1 MVPSFSQ
8 GDNRGFN
15 GFSTTTTYPVGGQI
29 PAQLMV
35 FFAEKFRNLSLC
47 KTGDFLIIFAL
58 KFSAQKRA
66 F

>member
-1 MVPSFSQ
+1 LQAFAGPEK
-8 GDNRGFN
+8 RGFRD
-15 GFSTTTTYPVGGQI
+15 FSTTTTYPGGGQT

-35 FFAEKFRNLSLC
+35 FFTKIIRNLSLC